1 MLKKTLTSTFKFF
14 LSFQTLTEVKELTIL
29 HTNDLHAHLFPRIA
43 PWINESRKIGGFA
56 NLATLVKQEKQSNPS
71 TILIDAGDYFSGPY
85 ISTLT
90 EGEAVIKSMNYLGID
105 AACIG
110 NHEFDH
116 GWDNM
121 LEQIK
126 EAEFPILNGNIFY
139 EGTDKLVW
147 DNPYIILE
155 REGLRIGIIGLHGKF
170 AFYDTTN
177 SKMTEGIEARD
188 EEEYLRANT

>member
-1 MLKKTLTSTFKFF
+1 MQKIILF
-14 LSFQTLTEVKELTIL
+14 LSFQSLTEVKELTIL

-43 PWINESRKIGGFA
+43 PWISESRKIGGFA

-126 EAEFPILNGNIFY
+126 EAE
-139 EGTDKLVW
+139 D
-147 DNPYIILE
+147 
-155 REGLRIGIIGLHGKF
+155 F
-170 AFYDTTN
+170 AELSRAAIVDEDYPMNFKIQDSIN
-177 SKMTEGIEARD
+177 SK
-188 EEEYLRANT
+188 ANKEFLDSLVLI